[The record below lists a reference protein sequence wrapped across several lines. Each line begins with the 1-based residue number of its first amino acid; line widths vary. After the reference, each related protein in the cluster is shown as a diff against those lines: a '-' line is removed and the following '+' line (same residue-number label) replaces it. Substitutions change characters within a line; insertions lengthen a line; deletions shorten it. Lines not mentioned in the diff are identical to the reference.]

1 MRKIIISV
9 CFCFLAL
16 ISFAQVSSTTGKKY
30 VEITGNK
37 DTINVFM
44 FNGIDSGTLITYNGP
59 GTTMNWYR
67 YTDLVTPLKVGT
79 LDQNVLDPEDA
90 TGYVLDVDGKRT
102 YVWVIDYKNYK
113 PDFKSLK
120 AENNPS
126 AQCKELNLIL
136 DAKIPELTYK
146 SVARVSYSLPRE
158 FKITYLT
165 SKWDA
170 TVWKDSTATVLVT
183 LPSNVPI
190 TVTAPLR
197 NATSSTTTFTISGDQ
212 YAADL
217 DIKIDSLPSTEYTA
231 VAVKSHLTTAVT
243 ERSER
248 NEDKKPG
255 KTQPINYSAPIDV
268 QFLSNANEPVA
279 QFYKWEI
286 FKGNAL
292 IISRSD
298 KDHRYTFSEAGVYK
312 VKLAVSNA
320 TCSFADS
327 ITVTVSES
335 AIVAPNVFTPNGDE
349 FNNEF
354 RVGYRSI
361 VKFDCWVY
369 NRWGRLVYHWNDPQ
383 KGWDGNINGK
393 KATPGPYF
401 YVIKAF
407 GSDYDPKSEINSVTK
422 RRIGD
427 YLLKGDINL
436 LRDKQ

>member
-9 CFCFLAL
+9 SFCFLTL
-16 ISFAQVSSTTGKKY
+16 ISFAQVSSLTGKKY

-44 FNGIDSGTLITYNGP
+44 FNGIDSNTSITYNGP
-59 GTTMNWYR
+59 GTTVNWYK
-67 YTDLVTPLKVGT
+67 YSDTTNSISNQPYISPD
-79 LDQNVLDPEDA
+79 DA

-102 YVWVIDYKNYK
+102 YIWAIDYKNYM
-113 PDFKSLK
+113 PVFNSLK

-126 AQCKELNLIL
+126 VQCQELNLIL
-136 DAKIPELTYK
+136 DAKIPVLTYK
-146 SVARVSYSLPRE
+146 SVAETPYSLPRE
-158 FKITYLT
+158 FKITYTT
-165 SKWDA
+165 SKWGGTA
-170 TVWKDSTATVLVT
+170 WQDSTATMSLT
-183 LPSNVPI
+183 LPTTIPI
-190 TVTAPLR
+190 TVPAPLR
-197 NATSSTTTFTISGDQ
+197 NTTFSVSGDQ
-212 YAADL
+212 YAAPTELGIEPVTFTGL
-217 DIKIDSLPSTEYTA
+217 DEYSA
-231 VAVKSHLTTAVT
+231 VAVKSHLTTSVT
-243 ERSER
+243 ERTQL
-248 NEDKKPG
+248 NEDKRPAPA
-255 KTQPINYSAPIDV
+255 QPINYSAPIDV
-268 QFLSNANEPVA
+268 QFQSNANEPVA

-312 VKLAVSNA
+312 VKLSVSNSN
-320 TCSFADS
+320 CSDKDS
-327 ITVTVSES
+327 ITITVSES
-335 AIVAPNVFTPNGDE
+335 AIVAPNVFTPNGDGQ
-349 FNNEF
+349 NDEF

-393 KATPGPYF
+393 KAAPGPYF

-407 GSDYDPKSEINSVTK
+407 GSDYDPKSAIVPQTK
-422 RRIGD
+422 RRLGD
-427 YLLKGDINL
+427 WLLKGDINL